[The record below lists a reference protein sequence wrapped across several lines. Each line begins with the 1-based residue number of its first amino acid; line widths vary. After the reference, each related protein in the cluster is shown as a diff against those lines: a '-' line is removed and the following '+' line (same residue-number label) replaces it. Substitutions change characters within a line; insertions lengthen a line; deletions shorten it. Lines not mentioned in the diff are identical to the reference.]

1 MSRAQDEIRLSPEDF
16 RLLRELFNQH
26 CGLQFAPESRLS
38 VERRLRERVAVLGLR
53 SFHEYHDYL
62 RNHPRG
68 RAELDEALDVVT
80 VNETYFFR
88 EDYQLRALKDEIV
101 PKIVEAGGAK
111 TRLSIWSAGC
121 STGEEVYSI
130 AMVAHE
136 AGLTASREVRIFGTD
151 ISRRCIAAARRGVYG
166 PGAFRTL
173 PAEMRRRY
181 FQERADG
188 AHVGDEL
195 RAMCQFGHLN
205 LLDADRVAVVGR
217 VDIIFC
223 RNVLIYFDEAS
234 RRKVIEKV
242 LYERLWPGG
251 FLLLGH
257 SESLLN
263 VSTAFE
269 MVHLREDLVYRRP
282 AAAVRLGASDA
293 GAGAGAGPGPGAS
306 GKPPFQKPTPSV

>member
-1 MSRAQDEIRLSPEDF
+1 MNRGHEEIRLSPEDF

-26 CGLQFAPESRLS
+26 CGLQFVSESRLS
-38 VERRLRERVAVLGLR
+38 MERRLRERVVVLGLR
-53 SFHEYHDYL
+53 SFAEYHAYL

-68 RAELDEALDVVT
+68 RAELDEAVDLIT

-88 EDYQLRALKDEIV
+88 EDYQLRALRNEIV
-101 PKIVEAGGAK
+101 PRIVESGGAK

-130 AMVAHE
+130 AMVCHD

-166 PGAFRTL
+166 PGAFRAI
-173 PAEMRRRY
+173 PQEMRRRY
-181 FQERADG
+181 FQERPDG
-188 AHVGDEL
+188 AHVSDEV
-195 RAMCQFGHLN
+195 RALCQFGHLN
-205 LLDADRVAVVGR
+205 LLDVDRAAFVGR

-234 RRKVIEKV
+234 RRKVLEKNF
-242 LYERLWPGG
+242 YERLWPGG

-263 VSTAFE
+263 VSTRFE
-269 MVHLREDLVYRRP
+269 LVHLREDLVYRRP
-282 AAAVRLGASDA
+282 PAAVRLSSAETG
-293 GAGAGAGPGPGAS
+293 GAGGTGGTE
-306 GKPPFQKPTPSV
+306 KPPFQKPTPSV